1 MKKIAIILV
10 SCIMGIG
17 ILLTG
22 CSGKQQNSKNE
33 EVEKEENT
41 TQVAEND
48 LFTQDDNE
56 DKEELSFEDVNIIE
70 NELINRD
77 DDSYTEIISD
87 FRITNKGENNIDY
100 FSADFAYFDGG
111 GKQICTDGRY
121 HDCQIESGKSAIVTT
136 YSRLD
141 GKDKSLI
148 SDIELISYVYRI
160 GDKEYSVNLQT
171 KEVSKSDSYYATS
184 NVDFDSA
191 NVLQFNINLVGVNL
205 INSFEADV
213 QIQNN
218 GQNPIK
224 YCSYRMEYYDAE
236 GNSLSGDGRY
246 SDTLLNP
253 GNYNQSKSFCDEKQS
268 GNVADCSVYSYDYD
282 LVDVD
287 ANGFNHY
294 EINTQ
299 TKTAIGSKKE

>member
-1 MKKIAIILV
+1 MKRTTVLLA
-10 SCIMGIG
+10 SCMIGAG
-17 ILLTG
+17 ILFTG
-22 CSGKQQNSKNE
+22 CSGNQQSSKNE
-33 EVEKEENT
+33 EVEKEKIT
-41 TQVAEND
+41 TQSVEND
-48 LFTQDDNE
+48 LSTQDDNE
-56 DKEELSFEDVNIIE
+56 DKEELSFEDANIIE

-87 FRITNKGENNIDY
+87 FRITNESENNIDY
-100 FSADFAYFDGG
+100 FSADFAYFDGSG
-111 GKQICTDGRY
+111 NQICTDGRY

-136 YSRLD
+136 YSSLD

-171 KEVSKSDSYYATS
+171 KDVSESDFYYGTS

-191 NVLQFNINLVGVNL
+191 NVLQFDIDLVGVNS
-205 INSFEADV
+205 INSFETNV

-236 GNSLSGDGRY
+236 GNSLNGDGRY

-287 ANGFNHY
+287 ENGFNHY